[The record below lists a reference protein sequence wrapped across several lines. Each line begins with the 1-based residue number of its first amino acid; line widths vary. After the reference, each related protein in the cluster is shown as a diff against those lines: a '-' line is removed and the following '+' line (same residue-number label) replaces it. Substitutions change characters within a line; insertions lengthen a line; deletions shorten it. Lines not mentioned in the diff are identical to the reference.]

1 MENGLLGW
9 EERIKLNCSLRRL
22 LVTVVEMERSR
33 QIWGYLEM
41 TSIVLANGLD
51 VVREGGVRTTSPA
64 GWMVESLTEMQEFW
78 RSRFGC
84 SWWGQ
89 VYNNSISRT
98 LHLKCLGGRSMEVSD
113 WQLHALSLNRKVK
126 SGGKNLEVM
135 DLVVRDWDYLIRKWR
150 KREEGREGEGETGRL
165 GSSPWVTG
173 QPEGNHE
180 GRSYKGTW
188 GGWWCLEKDG
198 VKGSHGQLWW
208 CCWETERTEIIEV
221 NRKGVSWNS
230 SVNIKLW
237 ESENPNFNT
246 QDIVKARCL

>member
-150 KREEGREGEGETGRL
+150 KRERRGERGRERQAGSDQAPGWQDSWRGIMKDDPTRL
-165 GSSPWVTG
+165 NVKDDPTRGPG
-173 QPEGNHE
+173 A
-180 GRSYKGTW
+180 
-188 GGWWCLEKDG
+188 GGD
-198 VKGSHGQLWW
+198 
-208 CCWETERTEIIEV
+208 
-221 NRKGVSWNS
+221 
-230 SVNIKLW
+230 
-237 ESENPNFNT
+237 
-246 QDIVKARCL
+246 A